1 MSCVCRVRVARHRH
15 LQTRGD
21 EDIVEQVVDL
31 LIPGV
36 LIAAVFF
43 GGLLVGRKLAK
54 QPMAPDEVMA
64 EARIDAQRIL
74 ARAEEESRAK
84 AEAYRDREEATLEH
98 RKVEIGSAEDR
109 INQRS
114 ETLEQRSS
122 NLAQREELIIEKERS
137 ANDASAEAARM
148 EEEARLELES
158 LAGFDSK
165 AAKEELLQKVEDEA
179 RRDAMVLVRDMET
192 KAREE
197 ADRRSRRILATVIQ
211 RVASDVVAETTV
223 STVAIPSDD
232 MKGRIIG
239 REGRNIRSFE
249 AVTGVDLIVDDTP
262 ETVSV
267 STFDP
272 VRREVAR
279 RTLQRLVDDGRIHPT
294 SIEEAYEKSKDDV
307 EQSIRD
313 AGEWAMLEVGINRL
327 HPELTTLV
335 GRLKYRMSYGQNV
348 LDHLVESAHIAGML
362 ASELGIDADE
372 AKRAAFLHDI
382 GKAVSHE
389 VGGSHALIGAEI
401 ARRFGEDPAIVHA
414 IEAHHNEVE
423 ARTLTAVIVQ
433 AADSVSAA
441 RPGARREALESY
453 VRRLERL
460 EEIALG
466 FDGVEKVYALQA
478 GREVR
483 VVVDPGT
490 LDDLASEDLAR
501 HIAKRLEENLQYPG
515 QIEVTVIREY
525 RAKGYAR

>member
-1 MSCVCRVRVARHRH
+1 
-15 LQTRGD
+15 
-21 EDIVEQVVDL
+21 VDQIANL
-31 LIPGV
+31 LIPGAIVAGV
-36 LIAAVFF
+36 LLI
-43 GGLLVGRKLAK
+43 GLYAGRRFLSGPRAPEDVLA
-54 QPMAPDEVMA
+54 D
-64 EARIDAQRIL
+64 ARMEAQRIL
-74 ARAEEESRAK
+74 ARAEEEGRAK
-84 AEAYRDREEATLEH
+84 ADTYRDREEATLEH
-98 RKVEIGSAEDR
+98 RKVEIGSHEGR
-109 INQRS
+109 IAQR
-114 ETLEQRSS
+114 EQTLEQRAK
-122 NLAQREELIIEKERS
+122 NLAQREEMAIEKERE
-137 ANDASAEAARM
+137 ASELAAEAARTS
-148 EEEARLELES
+148 EDARMELEA

-165 AAKEELLQKVEDEA
+165 AAKEELLGKVEDEA
-179 RRDAMVLVRDMET
+179 RRDAMVLVRDMEA

-197 ADRRSRRILATVIQ
+197 AERRARRILATVIQ
-211 RVASDVVAETTV
+211 RVASDVVSDATV
-223 STVAIPSDD
+223 SAVAIPSDD

-239 REGRNIRSFE
+239 RDGRNIRSFE

-272 VRREVAR
+272 VRREIAR
-279 RTLQRLVDDGRIHPT
+279 RTLERLVEDGRIHPT
-294 SIEEAYEKSKDDV
+294 SIEEAYEKSRDEV

-313 AGEWAMLEVGINRL
+313 AGEWAMLEVGLNRL

-335 GRLKYRMSYGQNV
+335 GRLRYRTSYGQNV

-362 ASELGIDADE
+362 AAELGVDEVE

-401 ARRFGEDPAIVHA
+401 ARRFGEDPAVVHA

-423 ARTLTAVIVQ
+423 PRTLTAIIVQ
-433 AADSVSAA
+433 AADAVSAA

-460 EEIALG
+460 EEIARG

-483 VVVDPGT
+483 VVVDPGS
-490 LDDLASEDLAR
+490 LDDLGSQDLAR
-501 HIAKRLEENLQYPG
+501 SIARKLEDDLQYPG

-525 RAKGYAR
+525 RAKGFAR